1 MTRCVWWWSQRRRGP
16 TPSQFLT
23 TVLLLITTCR
33 LFVHVESS
41 YFRSLADVTISAQNA
56 RRYVVKIY
64 LSIVDTIRGV
74 LKKVVDVS
82 MGLKM
87 FWWNADLLAN
97 SFRLQVGAL
106 FKFKLAAFLKSAH
119 HFKEGAQ
126 YDCDHIFQV
135 LFRVSALFQGGVG
148 RAIRDDGVLLKLDF
162 FSKTK
167 CDQNE
172 HHFYILL
179 SVSIV

>member
-1 MTRCVWWWSQRRRGP
+1 
-16 TPSQFLT
+16 
-23 TVLLLITTCR
+23 
-33 LFVHVESS
+33 
-41 YFRSLADVTISAQNA
+41 
-56 RRYVVKIY
+56 VVKIY

-119 HFKEGAQ
+119 LFKEGEQ
-126 YDCDHIFQV
+126 FDCDHIFQV
-135 LFRVSALFQGGVG
+135 QFNPLFRVSALFQGGVE
-148 RAIRDDGVLLKLDF
+148 RAIREDGVFLKLDF
-162 FSKTK
+162 FEDK
-167 CDQNE
+167 
-172 HHFYILL
+172 
-179 SVSIV
+179 V